1 MQISVFIGTSLDRFI
16 ARPDGAID
24 WLGEPTVDGEDFG
37 YGAFMAGIDV
47 LVMGRRTY
55 EKVLTFGDWP
65 YEKPVVVMTSRSL
78 TAPAGAAVE
87 FRPGTPREVVEE
99 LRGRGVEGVY
109 LDGGALIQSF
119 LREGLVDRLVI
130 TTIPVLIGEGIPL
143 FGVLEHDVRL
153 EHTATRSFPDGQVQ
167 SDYAVVR

>member
-1 MQISVFIGTSLDRFI
+1 MQISVYIATSLDGYI
-16 ARPDGAID
+16 ARPDGDIG
-24 WLGEPTVDGEDFG
+24 WLGEPSADGEDFG
-37 YGAFMAGIDV
+37 YGEFMAGIDV

-55 EKVLTFGDWP
+55 EKVLTFGAWP
-65 YEKPVVVMTSRSL
+65 YEKPVLVMTSGSP

-87 FRPGTPREVVEE
+87 FHPGTPREVVDE
-99 LRGRGVEGVY
+99 LRRRGVAGVY

-130 TTIPVLIGEGIPL
+130 TTIPVLIGKGIPL
-143 FGVLEHDVRL
+143 FGDLEHDVRL